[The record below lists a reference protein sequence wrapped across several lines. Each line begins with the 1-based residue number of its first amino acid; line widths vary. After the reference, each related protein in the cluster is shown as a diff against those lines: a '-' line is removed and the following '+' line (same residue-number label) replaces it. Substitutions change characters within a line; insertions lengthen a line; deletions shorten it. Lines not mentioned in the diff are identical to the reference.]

1 MQHLTDISRCEA
13 VVATYYVAETIEAQY
28 HARHRYGL
36 VRGQYVSS
44 TSEVS
49 ASRTPRHG
57 VSLMIQH
64 IVASRQSFNA
74 STFGTF
80 PLGYECAFCVRLML
94 AMMCFARGY
103 RAKIYANQVQRTI
116 SYSHNLGTPHWT
128 HITDWSGISTS
139 PLAPDWLRP
148 AIGINI
154 HEDRDTG
161 IPSR

>member
-1 MQHLTDISRCEA
+1 MQRLTDISRCEA

-64 IVASRQSFNA
+64 IVASRRSFNA

-80 PLGYECAFCVRLML
+80 PLGHECAFCAGDDAFCVWISGKDIR
-94 AMMCFARGY
+94 
-103 RAKIYANQVQRTI
+103 KSTANDI
-116 SYSHNLGTPHWT
+116 ILP
-128 HITDWSGISTS
+128 
-139 PLAPDWLRP
+139 
-148 AIGINI
+148 
-154 HEDRDTG
+154 
-161 IPSR
+161 